1 MKDVIT
7 TILERRSCRSFTE
20 ESVSEEQIK
29 TLLDC
34 ALAAPSGRGLQT
46 WKFTAVLNRE
56 KIQKLAQAVAHALH
70 LEDYSMYHPAAIII
84 TSNEKDSKFREVD
97 NACAMENIYI
107 ACEALDLGCVWINQL
122 YTVYDEPQ
130 VRALLSEFGIPEN
143 HGVYGVAAIGH
154 KKTVPAPKVIKG
166 QYQIIW

>member
-1 MKDVIT
+1 
-7 TILERRSCRSFTE
+7 
-20 ESVSEEQIK
+20 
-29 TLLDC
+29 
-34 ALAAPSGRGLQT
+34 
-46 WKFTAVLNRE
+46 
-56 KIQKLAQAVAHALH
+56 
-70 LEDYSMYHPAAIII
+70 MYHPAAIII
-84 TSNEKDSKFREVD
+84 TSNEKDNKFREVD

-166 QYQIIW
+166 QYQIIR